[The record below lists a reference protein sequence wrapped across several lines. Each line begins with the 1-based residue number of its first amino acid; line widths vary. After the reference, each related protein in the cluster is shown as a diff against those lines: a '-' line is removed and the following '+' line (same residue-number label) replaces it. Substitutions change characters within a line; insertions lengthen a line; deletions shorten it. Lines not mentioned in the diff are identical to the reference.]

1 MEMTL
6 QRLGIS
12 SIRALF
18 GSFVMPMGI
27 LMLVAMMV
35 LPLPSYLLDT
45 FFVTNI
51 LLSLLILM
59 VAMHT
64 HRPLE
69 FSSFPTL
76 LLIATVL
83 RLGLNVAS
91 TRIILGN
98 GHEGTDAAGRV
109 IEAFGEFVIAGN
121 FAVGIFVFIILVII
135 NLVVITKGAGRVSEV
150 SARFTLD
157 AMPGKQMA
165 IDADLNAGVLTND
178 EARQRREE
186 ITQEADFYG
195 AMDGASKFVK
205 GDAIAGILI
214 LAINIIGGLIVG
226 LAQHD
231 MSLETAGKSYVLLS
245 IGDGLVAQIPSLLL
259 AIATAIIVTRVS
271 STHDMATHIG
281 KQIGMSRAW
290 IPVTGVLALIG
301 FVPGMPNFLFV
312 SAAIGAGI
320 TAFLVRRA
328 EKNAAKDG
336 QPLGAGAPPAM
347 GGPAA
352 SGSSGGGAESAEQG
366 APDRI
371 DLSDVTD
378 NSPVSIQLG
387 YGLIEMVDEETG
399 GPLVNRITGIRKQIS
414 RNLGF
419 VIPAVRVRDDMSLNA
434 NQYRVRIGQTIV
446 GEDEVYPDRKLAIP
460 GEQSN
465 LKLPGIEVKEP
476 TFGID
481 AVWIEQHKQAEAERS
496 GYVVVEPET
505 VLTTHVSHLMNK
517 FAGEL
522 LGQDDVQALLDNL
535 AASAPSLVQSVIPK
549 LIPLHSLTGILR
561 ELLAERMPISD
572 LRRILETLANLAG
585 KNLSIAES
593 AEALRPGLAG
603 LLIQQIAPLSQPL
616 PVITLS
622 SELEHMLIQMTR
634 QSGEAGLMLDNALA
648 EKLITSV
655 TQASERV
662 SAEGRTA
669 VMVVSPAI
677 RKQLSAIIRH
687 HIDDM
692 VVLGFTELPDN
703 RKINVVAT
711 ISGDDAPAS

>member
-12 SIRALF
+12 SIRSLF

-91 TRIILGN
+91 TRIILGD

-328 EKNAAKDG
+328 EKNAAEDG
-336 QPLGAGAPPAM
+336 QPLGAGTPPAL

-352 SGSSGGGAESAEQG
+352 GGGSGGAETAEQG

-446 GEDEVYPDRKLAIP
+446 GEDQVYPDRKLAIP

>member
-12 SIRALF
+12 SIRSLF

-91 TRIILGN
+91 TRIILGD

-328 EKNAAKDG
+328 EKNAAEDG
-336 QPLGAGAPPAM
+336 QPLGAGAPPAL

-352 SGSSGGGAESAEQG
+352 SGGSGGGAETAEQG

>member
-12 SIRALF
+12 SIRSLF

-91 TRIILGN
+91 TRIILGD

-328 EKNAAKDG
+328 EKNAAEDG
-336 QPLGAGAPPAM
+336 QPLGAGAPPAL

-352 SGSSGGGAESAEQG
+352 SGGSGGGAETAEQG

-446 GEDEVYPDRKLAIP
+446 GEDQVYPDRKLAIP

>member
-6 QRLGIS
+6 QRLGIN

-18 GSFVMPMGI
+18 GSFIMPIGI

-121 FAVGIFVFIILVII
+121 FAVGIFVFVILVII

-352 SGSSGGGAESAEQG
+352 RGGSGGGAETAEQG

-446 GEDEVYPDRKLAIP
+446 GEDQVYPDRKLAIP

-634 QSGEAGLMLDNALA
+634 QSGESGLMLDNALA

>member
-12 SIRALF
+12 SIRSLF

-91 TRIILGN
+91 TRIILGD

-121 FAVGIFVFIILVII
+121 FAVGIFVFVILVII

-328 EKNAAKDG
+328 EKNATEDG
-336 QPLGAGAPPAM
+336 QPLGAGAPPAL

-352 SGSSGGGAESAEQG
+352 SGGSSGGAETAEQG

>member
-6 QRLGIS
+6 QRLGIT
-12 SIRALF
+12 SIRSLF
-18 GSFVMPMGI
+18 GSFVMPIGI
-27 LMLVAMMV
+27 LVLVAMMV

-98 GHEGTDAAGRV
+98 GHEGSAAAGRV

-231 MSLETAGKSYVLLS
+231 LSLESAGKSYVLLS

-281 KQIGMSRAW
+281 KQVGMSRAW
-290 IPVTGVLALIG
+290 IPVTGVLLLIG

-312 SAAIGAGI
+312 TAAIGAGI

-328 EKNAAKDG
+328 EQNPAEDPA
-336 QPLGAGAPPAM
+336 PVGAGGQPAM
-347 GGPAA
+347 GGASAA
-352 SGSSGGGAESAEQG
+352 PGAAAPDGGNTG

-371 DLSDVTD
+371 DLSDITD

-399 GPLVNRITGIRKQIS
+399 GPLVNRITSIRKQIS

-481 AVWIEQHKQAEAERS
+481 AVWIEQHKQSEAERS

-535 AASAPSLVQSVIPK
+535 SASAPSLVQSVVPK

-572 LRRILETLANLAG
+572 LRRILETMANLAG

-603 LLIQQIAPLSQPL
+603 LLIQQLAPLSQPL

-622 SELEHMLIQMTR
+622 SELEHMMIQMTR
-634 QSGEAGLMLDNALA
+634 QSGDAGLMLDNALA

-677 RKQLSAIIRH
+677 RKHLSAIIRH

-711 ISGDDAPAS
+711 ISGEDTPAS

>member
-352 SGSSGGGAESAEQG
+352 SGSSGGGAETAEQG

-446 GEDEVYPDRKLAIP
+446 GEDQVYPDRKLAIP

>member
-1 MEMTL
+1 M
-6 QRLGIS
+6 
-12 SIRALF
+12 
-18 GSFVMPMGI
+18 
-27 LMLVAMMV
+27 
-35 LPLPSYLLDT
+35 
-45 FFVTNI
+45 
-51 LLSLLILM
+51 
-59 VAMHT
+59 
-64 HRPLE
+64 
-69 FSSFPTL
+69 
-76 LLIATVL
+76 
-83 RLGLNVAS
+83 
-91 TRIILGN
+91 
-98 GHEGTDAAGRV
+98 
-109 IEAFGEFVIAGN
+109 
-121 FAVGIFVFIILVII
+121 
-135 NLVVITKGAGRVSEV
+135 
-150 SARFTLD
+150 
-157 AMPGKQMA
+157 
-165 IDADLNAGVLTND
+165 
-178 EARQRREE
+178 
-186 ITQEADFYG
+186 
-195 AMDGASKFVK
+195 
-205 GDAIAGILI
+205 
-214 LAINIIGGLIVG
+214 
-226 LAQHD
+226 
-231 MSLETAGKSYVLLS
+231 
-245 IGDGLVAQIPSLLL
+245 
-259 AIATAIIVTRVS
+259 
-271 STHDMATHIG
+271 
-281 KQIGMSRAW
+281 
-290 IPVTGVLALIG
+290 LIG
-301 FVPGMPNFLFV
+301 FVPGMPNFLFI
-312 SAAIGAGI
+312 SAALGAGI

-328 EKNAAKDG
+328 ELNPSDDKL
-336 QPLGAGAPPAM
+336 PLGAGTPPAL
-347 GGPAA
+347 GGPAGKSA
-352 SGSSGGGAESAEQG
+352 SPAATDGTDTT

-371 DLSDVTD
+371 DLSDITD

-399 GPLVNRITGIRKQIS
+399 GPLVNRITSIRKQIS

-535 AASAPSLVQSVIPK
+535 SASAPSLVQSVIPK

-585 KNLSIAES
+585 KNLTIAES

-603 LLIQQIAPLSQPL
+603 LLIQQLAPLSQPL

-622 SELEHMLIQMTR
+622 SELEHMLIQMAR

-677 RKQLSAIIRH
+677 RKHLSAIIRH

-711 ISGDDAPAS
+711 ISGEDTDAS